1 MRTHSHVLHLCVMK
15 CTQGIEGINN
25 VHLIGKLGQH
35 VFTKEMPSGDQ
46 ITTFTV
52 IVPRTTKPRIGKQMV
67 DSLACQT
74 RKATIRSKVE
84 SWPVGTWVEIHGELR
99 RRFWQSGK
107 GLGSATEI
115 EVRTL
120 FRVRESTGVK
130 P

>member
-1 MRTHSHVLHLCVMK
+1 MEICVMK
-15 CTQGIEGINN
+15 TLQEIPGMNE

-35 VFTKEMPSGDQ
+35 VFTKEMPSGDV

-52 IVPRTTKPRIGKQMV
+52 IVPRSTRPRIGNQKV

-74 RKATIRSKVE
+74 LKSAIRTKVE
-84 SWPVGTWVEIHGELR
+84 SWPAGTWVEIHGELR

-120 FRVRESTGVK
+120 IRMRESTGVK
-130 P
+130 R